1 MIHQHISG
9 RQRGLTGSIW
19 NAGSSGLSSSPG
31 PGHCLVLLGE
41 TVSALSEC
49 LAPPYEWLF
58 ENYQPDMQGVTCY
71 GLAFHPGRGG
81 GGGGGSNIT
90 ACFVF

>member
-1 MIHQHISG
+1 M
-9 RQRGLTGSIW
+9 
-19 NAGSSGLSSSPG
+19 
-31 PGHCLVLLGE
+31 LLGE

-81 GGGGGSNIT
+81 GGGGGKQYYCLF
-90 ACFVF
+90 CFLSQVPGR